1 MIFKKKMRL
10 PYYSLLVLI
19 FISVNN
25 HVLSQVLYNKR
36 NPMKTT
42 VNVDEPK
49 EYEVGGIRVSNI
61 KYLDAKNLKDMSGIS
76 VGDNIKVPG
85 DKIQTAIKNYWN
97 QELFSDVEI
106 RADSI
111 VNNLVYLEIYLQEHL
126 RLNKYKITGI
136 KKSEKKDLLEKLKLK
151 QGKEINENVLNNI
164 RLTIHD
170 FFLEKGY
177 SQTTIDIKQVEA
189 SENNYVN
196 LNININKN
204 ERIKIKNII
213 IKGNETFSDFRLERK
228 MKDTKEK
235 NIWNL
240 FNSSKYIKEDFE
252 DDQDK
257 LISFYNK
264 NGYRDA
270 RIDSI
275 SIKNISDKFLQIT
288 ITIDEGNKYYFGEID
303 WVGNTKYSAE
313 ILDKMLGI
321 QKGDVYDQELLEKRL
336 FQAEDAITSLYLD
349 NGYLFS
355 NIEPVVGGINNDS
368 INYKMR
374 IFEGKQARINK
385 IIIIGNTKTNE
396 HVIRRELRTMPG
408 ELFSKSDIIR
418 SIRELSQLGFFD
430 PEKIQPN
437 PIPHQKD
444 GTVDIEYDLTEKS
457 SDQLEIS
464 GGWGAGM
471 LVGTIGVRF
480 SNFSSKDLFNFKKWR
495 PIPTGD
501 GETLSLRAQSNG
513 SYYQSYNI
521 SFVKPWFGGKRP
533 NDFSISLYHTIRN
546 NSYRFSKKADKWLKI
561 SGASVGLGR
570 RLRWPDDYFNMY
582 NELSYQQYNLKDWSG
597 YFLFA
602 NGTSN
607 NISFTTRFSRNSID
621 QPIFPRRGSS
631 FAVSL
636 QLTPPY
642 SLLNTGIDNYATRND
657 QDKYRWIEYH
667 KWKFNSK
674 WYFTIVGNLV
684 LYTRGEFGY
693 LGHYN
698 NDIGPSP
705 FEGFDVGGDGLT
717 GYNIYGRE
725 TIALRGYENS
735 SITPRINGN
744 KSGNVYDKFTMEL
757 RFPFVLK
764 TAATVY
770 GLAFLE
776 GGNAWYDIKS
786 FSPYDIKR
794 SAGVGLR
801 AFLPMFGLLGV
812 DWGYGFDAIPGQP
825 NANKGNFHFTIG
837 REF

>member
-1 MIFKKKMRL
+1 
-10 PYYSLLVLI
+10 
-19 FISVNN
+19 
-25 HVLSQVLYNKR
+25 
-36 NPMKTT
+36 MKTT

-418 SIRELSQLGFFD
+418 SIRELSQLGFF
-430 PEKIQPN
+430 
-437 PIPHQKD
+437 
-444 GTVDIEYDLTEKS
+444 
-457 SDQLEIS
+457 
-464 GGWGAGM
+464 
-471 LVGTIGVRF
+471 
-480 SNFSSKDLFNFKKWR
+480 
-495 PIPTGD
+495 
-501 GETLSLRAQSNG
+501 
-513 SYYQSYNI
+513 
-521 SFVKPWFGGKRP
+521 
-533 NDFSISLYHTIRN
+533 
-546 NSYRFSKKADKWLKI
+546 
-561 SGASVGLGR
+561 
-570 RLRWPDDYFNMY
+570 
-582 NELSYQQYNLKDWSG
+582 
-597 YFLFA
+597 
-602 NGTSN
+602 
-607 NISFTTRFSRNSID
+607 
-621 QPIFPRRGSS
+621 
-631 FAVSL
+631 
-636 QLTPPY
+636 
-642 SLLNTGIDNYATRND
+642 
-657 QDKYRWIEYH
+657 
-667 KWKFNSK
+667 
-674 WYFTIVGNLV
+674 
-684 LYTRGEFGY
+684 
-693 LGHYN
+693 
-698 NDIGPSP
+698 
-705 FEGFDVGGDGLT
+705 
-717 GYNIYGRE
+717 
-725 TIALRGYENS
+725 
-735 SITPRINGN
+735 
-744 KSGNVYDKFTMEL
+744 
-757 RFPFVLK
+757 
-764 TAATVY
+764 
-770 GLAFLE
+770 
-776 GGNAWYDIKS
+776 
-786 FSPYDIKR
+786 
-794 SAGVGLR
+794 
-801 AFLPMFGLLGV
+801 
-812 DWGYGFDAIPGQP
+812 
-825 NANKGNFHFTIG
+825 
-837 REF
+837 